1 MSKRLEM
8 LEKVIASGS
17 QDPFH
22 HYARAL
28 ELRSLGR
35 AEDALEA
42 LRGVAERFADYV
54 PTYLMAAQLAV
65 ELGDTEQARSLLQRG
80 AEAAKAAADEHALG
94 EITQLLD
101 TLA

>member
-8 LEKVIASGS
+8 LEQVIQAGS
-17 QDPFH
+17 TDPFH

-35 AEDALEA
+35 LEDALTA
-42 LRGVAERFADYV
+42 LEEVGMRFAAYV

-65 ELGDTEQARSLLQRG
+65 ELDRPDQARDWLSRG
-80 AEAAKAAADEHALG
+80 VDRAKDAADEHALS
-94 EITQLLD
+94 EITAMLEGL
-101 TLA
+101 